1 MHTLNSASW
10 GGNLPELVDSKQL
23 PGIILSEGKPESEF
37 GDLLNMYNLPSLAL
51 CGGAVLRSFSVYET
65 MTMSRT

>member
-1 MHTLNSASW
+1 M
-10 GGNLPELVDSKQL
+10 VDSKQL

-51 CGGAVLRSFSVYET
+51 RGGAVLRSFSVYET
-65 MTMSRT
+65 MTTSRT